1 MQSFRGIR
9 AWRKAHAFLLNCHR
23 VLRRF
28 PREYSSLR
36 AQLRKAAESIPTN
49 IVEGCGCDSSREFAR
64 FLQHSINSAD
74 ETEYHLLVARDYGAL
89 RHRDW
94 MILTED
100 VQEVRKML
108 ISFRRK
114 VIEGDG
120 GTSKLSA
127 SS

>member
-1 MQSFRGIR
+1 MQSFHGIQ
-9 AWRKAHAFLLNCHR
+9 AWRKAHALLLNCHR

-28 PREYSSLR
+28 PREYGSLR

-74 ETEYHLLVARDYGAL
+74 ETEYHLLVARDYGIL
-89 RHRDW
+89 RQREW
-94 MILTED
+94 ASLTGD
-100 VQEVRKML
+100 VQEVRRML

-114 VIEGDG
+114 VIERRDR
-120 GTSKLSA
+120 
-127 SS
+127 